1 MYADDVAAIVT
12 APNGD
17 GVEKAL
23 NEAAAQLAYWFRTNG
38 LALNLKKTHF
48 MQFNLSGRQAAPL
61 AVEIDGTLLEQ
72 TTATAFL
79 GFEID
84 SGLKWDRHT
93 CLCVPIGV
101 NSRSNL
107 ALVAH
112 ATTSLP
118 AVTHRISSV
127 SGMETLHSLLLPT
140 SDMHTSLLIIYLQ
153 LTLLGD
159 DDGICEVCVGRLRDA
174 SDFKLQVQC
183 IQAELHA
190 RLKGTLHVKEEL
202 PSMKSEESDDGEEAE
217 PLIHLEVKVEGSQ
230 DPLPN
235 DGNQIFKDFESVT
248 KMEVEYNKPET
259 KFTKRKQ
266 LAKEE
271 LVSSD
276 EALPA
281 SQPCPATSQC
291 DPSPASSVE
300 DAPAHTPAV
309 SADPQP
315 YTCDTCHKQFA
326 KKLNLINHMKV
337 HNKGKIYSCEVCNS
351 EFKRF
356 KQLVVHKR
364 VHKGE
369 KPFSCEICNKR
380 FRETSSLIVHNRIH
394 TGEKPYSCEICN
406 KRFTQK
412 RCLLS
417 HKLTHVA
424 DAAKAYTCSVCNKG
438 FTQKGNLV
446 SHTRVHTR
454 EKPFHC
460 EICKK
465 QFGQQSSLIHHTR
478 THAGGKLG
486 RNYKYACKLC
496 NKNFKSLFT
505 FSCHERIHNG
515 EKPYI
520 CEVCNK
526 QFTRKDHLDRHQWL
540 HSGVKQFCCEICGKL
555 FTERST
561 LNAHIVLH
569 SGSAPAR
576 RRRRRQ
582 KCGRRDAQA
591 TLTTDNRASISS
603 DQLVILASTKQG
615 APPTKKPST

>member
-1 MYADDVAAIVT
+1 MEFKNSCQCCLLRPPD
-12 APNGD
+12 
-17 GVEKAL
+17 K
-23 NEAAAQLAYWFRTNG
+23 
-38 LALNLKKTHF
+38 NLKLPYTC
-48 MQFNLSGRQAAPL
+48 LG
-61 AVEIDGTLLEQ
+61 VTEIYTEMLKEC
-72 TTATAFL
+72 
-79 GFEID
+79 FEI
-84 SGLKWDRHT
+84 H
-93 CLCVPIGV
+93 
-101 NSRSNL
+101 
-107 ALVAH
+107 
-112 ATTSLP
+112 
-118 AVTHRISSV
+118 
-127 SGMETLHSLLLPT
+127 
-140 SDMHTSLLIIYLQ
+140 
-153 LTLLGD
+153 LTLYGD
-159 DDGICEVCVGRLRDA
+159 DECGICEVCVGRLRDA
-174 SDFKLQVQC
+174 NDFKLQVQRS
-183 IQAELHA
+183 QAELRA
-190 RLKGTLHVKEEL
+190 RLNGALHVK
-202 PSMKSEESDDGEEAE
+202 D
-217 PLIHLEVKVEGSQ
+217 LEVKVKGSR

-235 DGNQIFKDFESVT
+235 DGNQRFKDFESVT
-248 KMEVEYNKPET
+248 KIEVEYNKPET
-259 KFTKRKQ
+259 NITKKKQ

-271 LVSSD
+271 FVISG
-276 EALPA
+276 EALHA
-281 SQPCPATSQC
+281 SQPCPVTSHRE
-291 DPSPASSVE
+291 PSPASSVE
-300 DAPAHTPAV
+300 DAPAHTPAP
-309 SADPQP
+309 SADRQP
-315 YTCDTCHKQFA
+315 YTCDTCSKQFA

-394 TGEKPYSCEICN
+394 TGEKPFSCEICN

-417 HKLTHVA
+417 HKLTHAV

-446 SHTRVHTR
+446 AHTRVHTR

-465 QFGQQSSLIHHTR
+465 QFGQQSSLIHHMR
-478 THAGGKLG
+478 THVEGKLG

-515 EKPYI
+515 EKPYT

-526 QFTRKDHLDRHQWL
+526 QFTRKDHLDRHKWL

-555 FTERST
+555 FNERSS
-561 LNAHIVLH
+561 LNSHKVLH

-576 RRRRRQ
+576 RRRRRP
-582 KCGRRDAQA
+582 KCSRRDAQA
-591 TLTTDNRASISS
+591 TQTTESLSS
-603 DQLVILASTKQG
+603 DQLISLVPKGG
-615 APPTKKPST
+615 APVTEMPSA